1 MLKIGVIGCGKMGLH
16 HIRAIQMQPSVQI
29 VGVADPLFNG
39 ENLKEILPDNTPVFH
54 DADTLLV
61 ETHPDVVHITTPPE
75 THATLSKLA
84 LQYNAHVYVEKPF
97 VPTEAEALE
106 LVELAEQTKRKL
118 CPGHQVLYQKPAL
131 DARHSLHTI
140 GNIVH
145 IESYFSFRTVR
156 KNITSVE
163 QLIDIL
169 PHPVYILLNF
179 LRSSQNQRPDLNLVG
194 IDVRSS
200 GEIRALLR
208 AGDISAV
215 LIVTLQGRPVES
227 YLRIVGTNGSILAD
241 FVRGTVVKLLGPGA
255 SVFSVLMNPYSE
267 AWQVFARSTVSF
279 ARLIFQRRKSYP
291 GLAELIHAFYSSIE
305 SGSPTPFS
313 KDSIIDTV
321 KVCEWITG
329 NLRAAEQEQES
340 KARQTLLF
348 EEQRL
353 HISKGT
359 KPVLVTGGTGF
370 LGRVV
375 VKKLRTAGWPV
386 RVIARRE
393 LPYSMRIAGVEYVT
407 VDLAQEIPL
416 HFLKDIDTIIHCA
429 AETAGGKELHD
440 RNTIASTHNILRAAA
455 ESGVTKLIHTS
466 SLAVLKPSR
475 EIKGPLAEN
484 SPVDIDNPS
493 RGPYVA
499 AKVES
504 EHMAGELG
512 KEWGIEVRTIRLGPL
527 VDFEEFQ
534 APGRLGREVGRF
546 YIVMGGCR
554 TPLSVCDVGTAA
566 EVILNYV
573 ADFDHAPELL
583 NLVEPVAPS
592 RLDLVNRLKA
602 VRPDLR
608 FIWIPTVIIRLVSP
622 ILKLAQKLILPG
634 QTPLDIQAA
643 FSSEPYQTDLAMA
656 VTKRAREARN
666 SALTWKD
673 NSLTAS
679 G

>member
-1 MLKIGVIGCGKMGLH
+1 MLKIGVIGCGKMGMH

-39 ENLKEILPDNTPVFH
+39 ENFHEILPDSTPVFH
-54 DADTLLV
+54 DADTLLA
-61 ETHPDVVHITTPPE
+61 ETHPDVVHITTPPG
-75 THATLSKLA
+75 THAALAKLA
-84 LQYNAHVYVEKPF
+84 LQHNAHVYVEKPF
-97 VPTEAEALE
+97 VLNEAEAHE
-106 LVELAEQTKRKL
+106 LVELAEERKLKL
-118 CPGHQVLYQKPAL
+118 CPGYQVLYQTPAR
-131 DARHSLHTI
+131 DAHQSL
-140 GNIVH
+140 NIIDQVVH

-156 KNITSVE
+156 RNISPVD

-169 PHPVYILLNF
+169 PHPVYVLLDF
-179 LRSSQNQRPDLNLVG
+179 LRASQHQERDASLVG
-194 IDVRSS
+194 IDVRPS
-200 GEIRALLR
+200 GEVRALLQ
-208 AGDISAV
+208 AGDVSAV

-267 AWQVFARSTVSF
+267 AWQVFTRSTASF
-279 ARLIFQRRKSYP
+279 AKLVFQRRKSYP
-291 GLAELIHAFYSSIE
+291 GLAELIRAFYSNIQT
-305 SGSPTPFS
+305 GSQAPFS
-313 KDSIIDTV
+313 TGSIIDTV
-321 KVCEWITG
+321 KVCEWITV
-329 NLRAAEQEQES
+329 NLRSAEQEQES
-340 KARQTLLF
+340 KARQTLLL
-348 EEQRL
+348 EEQTL
-353 HISKGT
+353 HIGKGT

-386 RVIARRE
+386 RVITRRE

-407 VDLAQEIPL
+407 ADLAQEIPL

-429 AETAGGKELHD
+429 AETSGGKELHD

-475 EIKGPLAEN
+475 EVKGPLTEN

-504 EHMAGELG
+504 EHMVGELG

-566 EVILNYV
+566 EVILNYITE
-573 ADFDHAPELL
+573 FDHAPELL

-592 RLDLVNRLKA
+592 RLDLVNCLKA
-602 VRPDLR
+602 IRPDLR

-622 ILKLAQKLILPG
+622 LLKLAQKLILPG
-634 QTPLDIQAA
+634 RTPLDIQAA

-656 VTKRAREARN
+656 VTKRAREARD
-666 SALTWKD
+666 SALT
-673 NSLTAS
+673 
-679 G
+679 